1 MTLSWTCLEKQRK
14 IVCLSATEKIIAR
27 RRLPPHF
34 YQRLACLHDVVM
46 LELSTARF
54 NKAKSSTLSISAF
67 QPNDLSG
74 WEINAPVG
82 KLEVLSIS
90 RGWWELKGVQEGT
103 LWVGVGGGGTFHTT
117 EEVLCV
123 SIVPELNDVD
133 KKTGSQR
140 FRIQTECMIC
150 NISAFQIRIRFKTR
164 EMCNLP
170 QANSVF
176 HLVGYWYNSQ
186 GTIRV
191 KKEAG

>member
-1 MTLSWTCLEKQRK
+1 MGVEGC
-14 IVCLSATEKIIAR
+14 
-27 RRLPPHF
+27 
-34 YQRLACLHDVVM
+34 
-46 LELSTARF
+46 
-54 NKAKSSTLSISAF
+54 
-67 QPNDLSG
+67 SG
-74 WEINAPVG
+74 GHSV
-82 KLEVLSIS
+82 
-90 RGWWELKGVQEGT
+90 
-103 LWVGVGGGGTFHTT
+103 GGTFHTT

-133 KKTGSQR
+133 KKTGSQC